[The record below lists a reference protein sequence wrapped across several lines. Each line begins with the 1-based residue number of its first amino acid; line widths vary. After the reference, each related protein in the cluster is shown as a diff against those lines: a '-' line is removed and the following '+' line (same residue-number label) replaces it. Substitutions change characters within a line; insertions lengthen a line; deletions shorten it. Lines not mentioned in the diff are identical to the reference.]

1 MTEINFI
8 AYEYLEQ
15 RIPKAMQNAYVDGYV
30 NFGWAVTDTTPDI
43 GKNTVTLKLKRDRNL
58 PEKAALNRLQKQFEQ
73 EMASAASMESSKT
86 SIPTMIALGV
96 GLLGT
101 VFMAG
106 SVFAY
111 IGGLLLLS
119 IVLAVPG
126 FIGWGLAYLSF
137 NWAQTRRMAKLG
149 PVLQQSYDTAAD
161 YCKQAFELMH

>member
-1 MTEINFI
+1 MTDTNFI

-15 RIPKAMQNAYVDGYV
+15 RIPKTMQNAYLDGYA
-30 NFGWAVTDTTPDI
+30 NFGWTVTDRTPDI

-58 PEKAALNRLQKQFEQ
+58 SEKAALNRLQKQFEQ
-73 EMASAASMESSKT
+73 ELASAAAMESSKT
-86 SIPTMIALGV
+86 SVPTMIALGI

-119 IVLAVPG
+119 IILAVPG
-126 FIGWGLAYLSF
+126 FIGWGLAYFSF
-137 NWAQTRRMAKLG
+137 NWAQSRRTQKLA
-149 PVLQQSYDTAAD
+149 PALTQTYDAAAED
-161 YCKQAFELMH
+161 CKQAFQLMH

>member
-1 MTEINFI
+1 MTDTNFI

-15 RIPKAMQNAYVDGYV
+15 RIPKAMQNAYLDGYE
-30 NFGWAVTDTTPDI
+30 NFGWAVTDRTPDI
-43 GKNTVTLKLKRDRNL
+43 GKSTVTLKLKRDRNL

-73 EMASAASMESSKT
+73 EMAAAAAMESSKT
-86 SIPTMIALGV
+86 SLPTMVALGV

-101 VFMAG
+101 AFMAG

-119 IVLAVPG
+119 IILAVPG

-137 NWAQTRRMAKLG
+137 NWAKARRIQKLA
-149 PVLQQSYDTAAD
+149 PVLAQTYDAAAD
-161 YCKQAFELMH
+161 DCQQAFQLMH

>member
-1 MTEINFI
+1 MTETNFI

-15 RIPKAMQNAYVDGYV
+15 RIPKAMQNAYLDGYA
-30 NFGWAVTDTTPDI
+30 NFGWTVTDTTPDI

-73 EMASAASMESSKT
+73 EMASATSMESSKT

-137 NWAQTRRMAKLG
+137 NWAQTRRIAKLA

>member
-1 MTEINFI
+1 MKDTDFI

-15 RIPKAMQNAYVDGYV
+15 RIPKAMQNAYLDGYE
-30 NFGWAVTDTTPDI
+30 NFGWAVTDRTPDI

-73 EMASAASMESSKT
+73 EMAAAASMESSKT
-86 SIPTMIALGV
+86 SIPTMVALGV

-101 VFMAG
+101 IFMAG

-119 IVLAVPG
+119 IIFAVPG

-137 NWAQTRRMAKLG
+137 NWAKARRIQKLA
-149 PVLQQSYDTAAD
+149 PVLAQTYDAAAD
-161 YCKQAFELMH
+161 DCKQAFQLMH